1 MSTVIKPFALERRD
15 RYFNRMN
22 MKEILGRVDRR
33 LAKLD
38 MKPAVASRLAT
49 GSPDLIRNWQRAVK
63 DGKNPGASTSTLTKL
78 AQVLRTNIPWLTE
91 EIGEEETTELALSV
105 AREIPLLTW
114 VSAGVLASDSV
125 ADEAVGTAKAVL
137 GEGDWIALR
146 VEGESMD
153 RISPPGSII
162 FVDRGD
168 KRLVTGGFYV
178 IDDGEG
184 NSTYKRFQAQP
195 KMRFEPV
202 SKNKDLPAIYPDN
215 EPTIV
220 GRVKLTMLDLT

>member
-1 MSTVIKPFALERRD
+1 MDMR
-15 RYFNRMN
+15 
-22 MKEILGRVDRR
+22 EILRRVEAR
-33 LAKLD
+33 LAKLG
-38 MKPAVASRLAT
+38 MTAAAASREAT
-49 GSPDLIRNWQRAVK
+49 GSPDLIRNWQRAVRA
-63 DGKNPGASTSTLTKL
+63 GKNPGASTQTISSL
-78 AQVLRTNIPWLTE
+78 AAVLRTNVPWLTE
-91 EIGEEETTELALSV
+91 ELGEEEALDANLMLV
-105 AREIPLLTW
+105 REVPLVSW
-114 VSAGVLASDSV
+114 VSAGTLLSEAASD
-125 ADEAVGTAKAVL
+125 EAIGTAKAAL

-162 FVDRGD
+162 FVDRSD

-178 IDDGEG
+178 IDDGHG

-195 KMRFEPV
+195 RMRFEPV

-215 EPTIV
+215 EPTII